1 MNIEKVIA
9 SLKDCSAEE
18 LEQVNQAVQD
28 ARLNQYRKHYDRI
41 TTYFSD
47 ALQQVGEANFGVV
60 VRDSYDN
67 EVILYPTELRKESF
81 TIEVYHKKDENKWRD
96 ELNLEDADED

>member
-28 ARLNQYRKHYDRI
+28 ARLNQYRKHYNRI

-67 EVILYPTELRKESF
+67 EVILYRPNLERNPLLLKF
-81 TIEVYHKKDENKWRD
+81 TIRKTKISGAMN
-96 ELNLEDADED
+96 